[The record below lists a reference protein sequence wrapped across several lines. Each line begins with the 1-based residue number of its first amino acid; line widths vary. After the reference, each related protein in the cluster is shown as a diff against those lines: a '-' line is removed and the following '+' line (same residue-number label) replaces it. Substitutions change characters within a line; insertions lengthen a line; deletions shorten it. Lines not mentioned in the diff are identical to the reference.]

1 MAAAL
6 RPKDADLADLLAVAG
21 AALDGV
27 ASRFVEGVG
36 APSAVQKGRGD
47 FATELD
53 LELERTLSAQL
64 TERTGFPVHGEEFG
78 GPELTSGTA
87 WVLDPID
94 GTFNY
99 SAGHP
104 LSGML
109 LALVRDGEPVIGLT
123 WLPGLGQ
130 RYAAAAGGPV
140 FLNGQPLPPLE
151 RAKLSDAMIGFGAFN
166 IDGAGRIPGIFRFN
180 LLGALSR
187 LSGRVRMHGSTGID
201 LAYTASGV
209 LGGAVVFGHHPW
221 DNAAGVALVR
231 AAGGVVTDLRG
242 RDWTIESGSVL
253 AAAPGVHEELLDMI
267 DDTVRETVSGASES
281 PADPAVADSRE
292 RQQQ

>member
-1 MAAAL
+1 MTSAVSDPAAL
-6 RPKDADLADLLAVAG
+6 LATASEILDG
-21 AALDGV
+21 AAP
-27 ASRFVEGVG
+27 RFVEGLG
-36 APSAVQKGRGD
+36 APSVVQKGRGD
-47 FATELD
+47 FATALD
-53 LELERTLSAQL
+53 LELERTLSQQL
-64 TERTGFPVHGEEFG
+64 ADRTGIPVHGEEFG
-78 GPELTSGTA
+78 GPELSSGTA

-104 LSGML
+104 LSAML
-109 LALVRDGEPVIGLT
+109 LALVADGQPVLGLT
-123 WLPGLGQ
+123 WLPLLDR
-130 RYAAAAGGPV
+130 RYAAAAGGPLL
-140 FLNGQPLPPLE
+140 LNGKPLPPLE
-151 RAKLSDAMIGFGAFN
+151 PGRLAEAMIGFGAFN
-166 IDGAGRIPGIFRFN
+166 IDAHGRIPGRFRFD

-187 LSGRVRMHGSTGID
+187 LSSRVRMHGSTGID

-242 RDWTIESGSVL
+242 DEWSITSRSVL

-267 DDTVRETVSGASES
+267 DSAVDRASERNENS
-281 PADPAVADSRE
+281 E
-292 RQQQ
+292 GTQ

>member
-1 MAAAL
+1 MTSAVSDPAAL
-6 RPKDADLADLLAVAG
+6 LATASEILDG
-21 AALDGV
+21 AAP
-27 ASRFVEGVG
+27 RFVEGLG

-47 FATELD
+47 FATALD
-53 LELERTLSAQL
+53 LELERTLSQQL
-64 TERTGFPVHGEEFG
+64 ADRTGIPVHGEEFG
-78 GPELTSGTA
+78 GPELSSGTA

-104 LSGML
+104 LSAML
-109 LALVRDGEPVIGLT
+109 LALVADGQPVLGLT
-123 WLPGLGQ
+123 WLPLLDR
-130 RYAAAAGGPV
+130 RYAAAAGGPLL
-140 FLNGQPLPPLE
+140 LNGKPLPPLE
-151 RAKLSDAMIGFGAFN
+151 PGRLAEAMIGFGAFN
-166 IDGAGRIPGIFRFN
+166 IDAHGRIPGRFRFD

-187 LSGRVRMHGSTGID
+187 LSSRVRMHGSTGID

-242 RDWTIESGSVL
+242 DEWSITSRSVL

-267 DDTVRETVSGASES
+267 DSAVDRAYERNENSEGT
-281 PADPAVADSRE
+281 
-292 RQQQ
+292 Q

>member
-1 MAAAL
+1 MSAAASD
-6 RPKDADLADLLAVAG
+6 PAALLATASEILDS
-21 AALDGV
+21 AAP
-27 ASRFVEGVG
+27 RFAEGVG

-53 LELERTLSAQL
+53 LELERTLSQELVA
-64 TERTGFPVHGEEFG
+64 RTGIPVHGEEFG
-78 GPELTSGTA
+78 GPELSSGTA

-109 LALVRDGEPVIGLT
+109 LALVRDGQPVLGLT
-123 WLPGLGQ
+123 WLPLLDR
-130 RYAAAAGGPV
+130 RYAAIAGGPLL
-140 FLNGQPLPPLE
+140 LNGKPMPALE
-151 RAKLSDAMIGFGAFN
+151 RGRLAEAMIGFGAFN
-166 IDGAGRIPGIFRFN
+166 IDAHGRIPGRFRFD

-187 LSGRVRMHGSTGID
+187 LSSRVRMHGSTGID

-242 RDWTIESGSVL
+242 EPWSIMSRSVL
-253 AAAPGVHEELLDMI
+253 AAAPGVHEQLLEMI
-267 DDTVRETVSGASES
+267 DSAVDRAQEHDENSEGT
-281 PADPAVADSRE
+281 
-292 RQQQ
+292 Q

>member
-1 MAAAL
+1 MAADRTA
-6 RPKDADLADLLAVAG
+6 LLAIASQVLD
-21 AALDGV
+21 AA
-27 ASRFVEGVG
+27 APRFVEGLG
-36 APSAVQKGRGD
+36 APSAVQKGRND

-53 LELERTLSAQL
+53 LELERRVSEQLSA
-64 TERTGFPVHGEEFG
+64 RTGIPVHGEEFG
-78 GPELTSGTA
+78 GPQLTSGTA

-109 LALVRDGEPVIGLT
+109 LALVEDGVPVLGLT
-123 WLPGLGQ
+123 WLPVLNQ
-130 RYAAAAGGPV
+130 RYAAAVGGPV
-140 FLNGQPLPPLE
+140 MLNGVPLPPLE
-151 RAKLSDAMIGFGAFN
+151 PSKLSDAMIGFGAFN
-166 IDGAGRIPGIFRFN
+166 LDGEGRIPGRFRFN

-187 LSGRVRMHGSTGID
+187 LSGRLRMHGSTGID

-231 AAGGVVTDLRG
+231 AAGGVVTDLLG

-253 AAAPGVHEELLDMI
+253 AAAPGVHEELLDLI
-267 DDTVRETVSGASES
+267 SACVDEVRGEAN
-281 PADPAVADSRE
+281 
-292 RQQQ
+292 Q

>member
-1 MAAAL
+1 MT
-6 RPKDADLADLLAVAG
+6 DLAELLGIARDV
-21 AALDGV
+21 LDG
-27 ASRFVEGVG
+27 ASSRFVEGVG
-36 APSAVQKGRGD
+36 APSAVQKGRND
-47 FATELD
+47 FATEVD
-53 LELERTLSAQL
+53 LELERTISRQLS
-64 TERTGFPVHGEEFG
+64 ERTGIPVHGEEFG
-78 GPELTSGTA
+78 GPQLLTGTS

-109 LALVRDGEPVIGLT
+109 LALVQEGVPVLGLT

-140 FLNGQPLPPLE
+140 YLNGQPLPPLE
-151 RAKLSDAMIGFGAFN
+151 PVKLSAAMIGFGSFN
-166 IDGAGRIPGIFRFN
+166 IDGAGRVPGIFRFN

-201 LAYTASGV
+201 LAYTASGI

-231 AAGGVVTDLRG
+231 AAGGVVTDLLG
-242 RDWTIESGSVL
+242 REWTIESGSVL
-253 AAAPGVHEELLDMI
+253 AAAPGVHEELLDLI
-267 DDTVRETVSGASES
+267 SETADRVRGEVE
-281 PADPAVADSRE
+281 
-292 RQQQ
+292 Q

>member
-1 MAAAL
+1 MTAAVSDPAAL
-6 RPKDADLADLLAVAG
+6 LATASEI
-21 AALDGV
+21 LDGAV
-27 ASRFVEGVG
+27 PRFVEGLG

-47 FATELD
+47 FATALD
-53 LELERTLSAQL
+53 LELERTLSQQL
-64 TERTGFPVHGEEFG
+64 ADRTGIPVHGEEFG
-78 GPELTSGTA
+78 GPELSSGTA

-104 LSGML
+104 LSAML
-109 LALVRDGEPVIGLT
+109 LALVADGQPVLGLT
-123 WLPGLGQ
+123 WLPLLDR
-130 RYAAAAGGPV
+130 RYAAAAGGPLL
-140 FLNGQPLPPLE
+140 LNGKPLPPLE
-151 RAKLSDAMIGFGAFN
+151 PGRLAESMIGFGAFN
-166 IDGAGRIPGIFRFN
+166 IDAHGRIPGRFRFD

-187 LSGRVRMHGSTGID
+187 LSSRVRMHGSTGID

-242 RDWTIESGSVL
+242 EEWSITSRSVL

-267 DDTVRETVSGASES
+267 DSAVDRASERNENS
-281 PADPAVADSRE
+281 E
-292 RQQQ
+292 GTQ